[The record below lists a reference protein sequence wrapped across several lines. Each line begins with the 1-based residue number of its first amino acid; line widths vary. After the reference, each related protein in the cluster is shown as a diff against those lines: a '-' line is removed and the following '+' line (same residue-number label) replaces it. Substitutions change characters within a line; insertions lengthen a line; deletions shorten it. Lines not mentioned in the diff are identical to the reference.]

1 MSMLTKNDF
10 LATDWTTFQ
19 EVPHLVGLAA
29 LVAGASGLGT
39 IKESVALAQGIMEG
53 QSSEVPLIRDLS
65 NRVTMQEA
73 QRSVRDAVGALDA
86 KASKDRLKGMALEGV
101 AAMMSMLDEKG
112 SAEEVSA
119 VRQWLYQIAEKVAKS
134 AKEGGVL
141 GFGGTQVSEG
151 EQAFLAELRTAL
163 GLEVGTA

>member
-1 MSMLTKNDF
+1 MFMLTKNDL
-10 LATDWTTFQ
+10 LATDWNTLQ

-39 IKESVALAQGIMEG
+39 VKESVALAQGIMEG
-53 QSSEVPLIRDLS
+53 QSSDVPLIRDLS

-73 QRSVRDAVGALDA
+73 QRSVRDTVGTLDA
-86 KASKDRLKGMALEGV
+86 KTSKDRLKSMALEGV
-101 AAMMSMLDEKG
+101 GAMMSMLNEKASPDE
-112 SAEEVSA
+112 ASA
-119 VRQWLYQIAEKVAKS
+119 VRHWLYGIAEKVAKS

-151 EQAFLAELRTAL
+151 EQAFLTELRTAL
-163 GLEVGTA
+163 GLQVGTA